1 MADDSKTEKAT
12 PKKKRDERKKGNV
25 YKSQDVIVLV
35 SLLGSFYCLMTLGPF
50 ICDVLREFTIKY
62 FNKVGEVG
70 TLSNEAAMLIQ
81 TQVMEALVKAAFP
94 LLLVSV
100 FLGVIATGVQTR
112 WLFSKKA
119 LAPKF
124 DRLNPI
130 SGIKKM
136 FSIKNAVELL
146 KNILKISLLI
156 YIIYDFIFDRAVE
169 VPSTMR
175 MDLNSSSKYLVA
187 EVMRLIRLIGMWFL
201 AIAGFDFLYQRW
213 DYERQ
218 LRMSKQEIK
227 EEYKQTEGDPQVKGR
242 IRRLQ
247 QERAKSRMMQA
258 VPGADMVVKNPTH
271 FAVALKYNP
280 ELHSAPIVVA
290 KGQDE
295 LALRIIKIAEQNN
308 VYVKED
314 KPLARFLYSTTK
326 LNQEIPQ
333 EVYGAIAEIL
343 IYIYKLN
350 HKEKNN

>member
-35 SLLGSFYCLMTLGPF
+35 SLLGSFYSLMTLGPF
-50 ICDVLREFTIKY
+50 ICDVVREFTIKY

-70 TLSNEAAMLIQ
+70 SLSNESAMLIQ
-81 TQVMEALVKAAFP
+81 TQVMEAVAKAALP

-100 FLGVIATGVQTR
+100 FLGMIGTGVQTK

-136 FSIKNAVELL
+136 FSIRNAVELL

-169 VPSTMR
+169 IPSTMR
-175 MDLNSSSKYLVA
+175 MDLHSSSKYLVT
-187 EVMRLIRLIGMWFL
+187 EVMHLIRLIGMWFL
-201 AIAGFDFLYQRW
+201 VIAGFDFLYQRW

-227 EEYKQTEGDPQVKGR
+227 EEYKQTEGDPQIKGR

-280 ELHSAPIVVA
+280 EIHSAPIVVA

-314 KPLARFLYSTTK
+314 KPLARFLYSTTE

-350 HKEKNN
+350 HKEMNN